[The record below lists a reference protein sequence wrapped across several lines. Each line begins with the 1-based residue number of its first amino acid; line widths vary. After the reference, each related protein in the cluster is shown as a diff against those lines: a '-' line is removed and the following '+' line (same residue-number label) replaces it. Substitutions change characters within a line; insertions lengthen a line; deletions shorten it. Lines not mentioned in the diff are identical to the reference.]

1 MILLNYIGWLSSFIA
16 IFSSLFLSIGLIKK
30 ESLLFSF
37 SMFLASIIFIITSFN
52 ISNYQAVV
60 SNTFFAFFSLIS
72 LMGIF
77 LKFKFV
83 NLNMMFISSSIVFL
97 ASSFNYFNLNNFNW
111 IIQSIGWIPVV
122 FMPFTFLL
130 FTQNK
135 ISNKKYFKLNSVSHS
150 VFFIHLF
157 FVGNYPVAAL
167 QIVSLLISIFG
178 LYKKN

>member
-1 MILLNYIGWLSSFIA
+1 MFIINYIGWLGSFIA
-16 IFSSLFLSIGLIKK
+16 ILSSLLLSFGFIKK
-30 ESLLFSF
+30 ESIVFSV
-37 SMFLASIIFIITSFN
+37 SMFLASIIFVITSFN
-52 ISNYQAVV
+52 ISNYQAVI

-72 LMGIF
+72 LMGIL
-77 LKFKFV
+77 LKFKFI
-83 NLNMMFISSSIVFL
+83 NLNTMFITGLLALIISSY
-97 ASSFNYFNLNNFNW
+97 NYFSLNDFNW

-157 FVGNYPVAAL
+157 FVGNYPVATL
-167 QIVSLLISIFG
+167 QIVSLIISIFG
-178 LYKKN
+178 LAKKN